1 MSRFSYGY
9 EMAASPERIR
19 PLVARH
25 VSYWRDLALPHY
37 MGGPFADRSGGL
49 IVFETGSLEEA
60 ETLVSKDPFVTG
72 GVIGS
77 RRLKEWL
84 IE

>member
-9 EMAASPERIR
+9 RMAGSPERIR
-19 PLVARH
+19 PLVSRH

-49 IVFETGSLEEA
+49 ILFDAGSLEDA
-60 ETLVSKDPFVTG
+60 KALVSQDPFVTG
-72 GVIGS
+72 EVVAS
-77 RRLKEWL
+77 RWLKEWL
-84 IE
+84 VE